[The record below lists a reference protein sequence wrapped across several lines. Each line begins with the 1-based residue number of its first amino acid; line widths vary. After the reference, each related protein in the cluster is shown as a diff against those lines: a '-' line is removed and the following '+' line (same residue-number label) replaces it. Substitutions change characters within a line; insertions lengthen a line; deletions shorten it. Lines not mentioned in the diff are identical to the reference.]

1 MTYEPGDMIPIRVGN
16 MVVHTV
22 IDDHGVQRLPVNKI
36 YAAWVDG
43 TTQASDSYNSKT
55 PFSNRDADVTFNLND
70 MCVLYQQGKFTDE
83 EWLDFY
89 LHIGYS
95 VSGFSSLSDF
105 EDIEIINPA
114 WGDSIEDVY
123 KVVD

>member
-1 MTYEPGDMIPIRVGN
+1 MTYEPGDMIPIRVGK

-22 IDDHGVQRLPVNKI
+22 IDDHGVQRLPMNKI

-43 TTQASDSYNSKT
+43 TTQASDSYNRKT

-70 MCVLYQQGKFTDE
+70 MCVLYQQGEFTDE

-95 VSGFSSLSDF
+95 VDGFSSLSDF
-105 EDIEIINPA
+105 EDLEIINPA